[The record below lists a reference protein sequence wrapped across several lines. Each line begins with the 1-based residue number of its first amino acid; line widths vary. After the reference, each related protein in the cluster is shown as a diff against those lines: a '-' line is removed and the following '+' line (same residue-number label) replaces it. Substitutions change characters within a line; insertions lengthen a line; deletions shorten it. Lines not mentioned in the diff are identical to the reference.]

1 MVAKMVGKTWF
12 IVNKNENYQG
22 LSGFRRHATFTIFK
36 ASEVKLWSSFI
47 ATDRSDSRLS
57 GDFADFDENALIPS
71 HTYPDIGF
79 RGGKVRKM
87 VRSEVPYFAQKHGH
101 T

>member
-1 MVAKMVGKTWF
+1 MSDLV
-12 IVNKNENYQG
+12 Y
-22 LSGFRRHATFTIFK
+22 HDTFTIFK

-79 RGGKVRKM
+79 RGGK
-87 VRSEVPYFAQKHGH
+87 
-101 T
+101 